1 MKSMSVALLT
11 ALLSTALAVPAAQAD
26 WTLRGDDSSL
36 SFVSTKAGNVAEV
49 HRFGELSGSVDRD
62 GDVVVTIAIDSID
75 TGIPVRDERMLE
87 LLFEAGEYPTATL
100 NATVDLATVEAMA
113 PGDSTELVTEA
124 QLMVRDQSTN
134 LTVYLQVTRLAPD
147 RIQVVSRKPLIVNAG
162 QLGLL
167 GGVEKLREVAGLP
180 SISPAVPVTFIA
192 TFERDS

>member
-1 MKSMSVALLT
+1 MKSMPAVLLS
-11 ALLSTALAVPAAQAD
+11 AALSTALVASPALAD
-26 WTLRGDDSSL
+26 WTLLADDSSL

-49 HRFGELSGSVDRD
+49 HRFEGLSGTVDRG
-62 GDVVVTIAIDSID
+62 GDVVVTIAMDTVD

-100 NATVDLATVEAMA
+100 NAAVDLAAVEAMA
-113 PGDSTELVTEA
+113 PGDSAEFVTEA

-134 LTVYLQVTRLAPD
+134 LTVYLQVTRLGPD
-147 RIQVVSRKPLIVNAG
+147 RIQVASRKPVIVNAG

-192 TFERDS
+192 TFEKDA